1 MIEEIISFCG
11 YNSASD
17 MLKAYLNDKQIMSL
31 FEDIVDGPDDAKD
44 FVEEEVKRIAEDFF
58 EWVDRDALIEE
69 AEHRAYQ
76 AYRDGDC

>member
-1 MIEEIISFCG
+1 MIEEILEFCG
-11 YNSASD
+11 YKTASD
-17 MLKAYLNDKQIMSL
+17 MLKGHLNDKQIMSL

-58 EWVDRDALIEE
+58 EWVDRDALMEE

-76 AYRDGDC
+76 AYRDGD